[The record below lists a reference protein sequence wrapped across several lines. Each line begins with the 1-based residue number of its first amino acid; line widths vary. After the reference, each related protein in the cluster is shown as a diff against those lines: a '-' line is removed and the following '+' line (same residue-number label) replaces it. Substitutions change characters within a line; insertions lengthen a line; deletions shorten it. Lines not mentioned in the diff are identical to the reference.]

1 MIWIMLILGLVL
13 LALGGDILVR
23 GAVNVAQKMKLSPLI
38 IGIVLVGFGT
48 STPELLTSVLA
59 VFQTP
64 PSPGLAVGN
73 VIGSNIANILLV
85 LGLTAAISPVLVDKK
100 ALRRDGLFLVLSGL
114 LLAIGMITG
123 VLSFYLG
130 LIMIATIV
138 FYVWYSYKS
147 EIALPQ
153 PEQTDVYT
161 GATWRAVLVTII
173 GIAMTIFGARL
184 LVNSAIDIAK
194 IFHVS
199 DTIIGLTIVAIGT
212 SLPEIATSVA
222 ASIRHHNEIAFGNIV
237 GSNIYNTLFILGV
250 VAMLQPIRMPGNI
263 ELDFVVMAGATL
275 MMLLFGRF
283 GRISRLAGICMLLCY
298 TGYIIW
304 LL

>member
-1 MIWIMLILGLVL
+1 MLILGLVL
-13 LALGGDILVR
+13 LALGGDVLVR
-23 GAVNVAQKMKLSPLI
+23 GAVNIAQKMKLSPLI

-100 ALRRDGLFLVLSGL
+100 SFKRDGLFLALSGL
-114 LLAIGMITG
+114 LLSLGIITG
-123 VLSFYLG
+123 IINFYLG
-130 LIMIATIV
+130 LIMVTALL

-147 EIALPQ
+147 ESTLPQ

-161 GATWRAVLVTII
+161 GPTWRAVLVTII
-173 GIAMTIFGARL
+173 GIAMTILGAHW
-184 LVNSAIDIAK
+184 LVNSATDIAK
-194 IFHVS
+194 MFHVS

-250 VAMLQPIRMPGNI
+250 VAMLQPIRMPNNI
-263 ELDFVVMAGATL
+263 ELDFAIMAAATL

-283 GRISRLAGICMLLCY
+283 GRISRVMGGFMLLCY
-298 TGYIIW
+298 AGYIIY
-304 LL
+304 LI

>member
-161 GATWRAVLVTII
+161 GSTWRAVLVTII

-222 ASIRHHNEIAFGNIV
+222 ASIRNHNEIAFGNIV

-250 VAMLQPIRMPGNI
+250 VAMLHPIQMPGNI
-263 ELDFVVMAGATL
+263 ELDFAIMAGATL

-283 GRISRLAGICMLLCY
+283 GRISRLVGVFMLLCY
-298 TGYIIW
+298 TGYIIY
-304 LL
+304 LI

>member
-13 LALGGDILVR
+13 LALGGDVLVR

-161 GATWRAVLVTII
+161 GSFWRAVLVTLV

-194 IFHVS
+194 MFHVS

-222 ASIRHHNEIAFGNIV
+222 ASIRNHNEIAFGNIV

-250 VAMLQPIRMPGNI
+250 VAMLQPIRMPNNI
-263 ELDFVVMAGATL
+263 EVDFAIMAGATII
-275 MMLLFGRF
+275 MLLFGHM
-283 GRISRLAGICMLLCY
+283 GRISRLAGIFMLLCY

>member
-1 MIWIMLILGLVL
+1 MLILGLVL

-153 PEQTDVYT
+153 PEQTDIYT
-161 GATWRAVLVTII
+161 GSTWRAVLVTII

-250 VAMLQPIRMPGNI
+250 VAMLHPIQMPGNI
-263 ELDFVVMAGATL
+263 ELDFAIMAGATL
-275 MMLLFGRF
+275 MMLAFGRF
-283 GRISRLAGICMLLCY
+283 GRISRLAGIFMLLCY
-298 TGYIIW
+298 TGYIIY
-304 LL
+304 LI

>member
-1 MIWIMLILGLVL
+1 MVWIMLILGLVL

-161 GATWRAVLVTII
+161 GPIWRAVLVTII

-222 ASIRHHNEIAFGNIV
+222 ASIRNHNEIAFGNIV

-250 VAMLQPIRMPGNI
+250 VAMLQPIRMPSNI
-263 ELDFVVMAGATL
+263 ELDFAIMAGATL
-275 MMLLFGRF
+275 MMLAFGRM
-283 GRISRLAGICMLLCY
+283 GRISRLMGIFMLLCY
-298 TGYIIW
+298 TGYIIY
-304 LL
+304 LI